1 MVSPTNIP
9 MDTPP
14 EIRARIS
21 GFYAILDRDD
31 EGLAR
36 DLLRPVPDGGCGARV
51 LQVRLK
57 PTPQSDRGAE
67 TTTAQLVAVA
77 RMARALCA
85 EYGALCI
92 VNDRLDVALAVDA
105 DGVHL
110 GQQDLSLADARAIL
124 GQLSPSRPFVVG
136 ITTNDRRDVERA
148 CRGGADYLGF
158 GPVFP
163 TTTKVNPDPT
173 RGLEGLR
180 DAVAAAGDVPVVA
193 IGGITPERVAEVAA
207 AGAAAACCV
216 SAVNHASDRIGAG
229 AAIVAAFER
238 A

>member
-1 MVSPTNIP
+1 MVSPTNTP
-9 MDTPP
+9 MDV
-14 EIRARIS
+14 RGRIS

-31 EGLAR
+31 EALAR
-36 DLLRPVPDGGCGARV
+36 DLLRPIPDGGCGARV

-57 PTPQSDRGAE
+57 STPRGERRAQA
-67 TTTAQLVAVA
+67 TTAELVAVA

-92 VNDRLDVALAVDA
+92 VNDRLDVAVAVDA

-110 GQQDLSLADARAIL
+110 GQHDLSLADARAIL
-124 GQLSPSRPFVVG
+124 GQMTRTRPFVVG
-136 ITTNDRRDVERA
+136 ITTNDLRSVERA

-163 TTTKVNPDPT
+163 TATKVNPAPA

-193 IGGITPERVAEVAA
+193 IGGITPQRAAEVAA

-216 SAVNHASDRIGAG
+216 SAVNHAADRVAAG
-229 AAIVAAFER
+229 AAIVAAFDR